1 VAEVTNE
8 LLLEVMKRVQ
18 HGLEPLQ
25 DGQKDIR
32 NELQAMRG
40 YLNATQADIANIYGK
55 LAGLE
60 LHLERI
66 ERRLDIIHEPA
77 E

>member
-60 LHLERI
+60 LHLELI